1 MGDHKLNNFML
12 TDTSIIEGQDNS
24 RSFYPF
30 YVGIDIGSDFHV
42 AACIP
47 FEKFRSE
54 KEWKRSKTMKFNSD
68 SQGITK
74 FIHALEDIQA
84 QLGYKPQ
91 DFFILLEPTGG
102 HYSYLVVRVLLD
114 RGYSIYQVEN
124 KAVKDFRERQ
134 LGLNEKSD
142 EIDARIMAYMGWHK
156 TLHPDMRS
164 VRIVR
169 PASAEQV
176 LYRTLTRDRWL
187 LTTQLTRRKNQVQQ
201 LFSVTN
207 PELKR
212 AFKKTGGLSVLK
224 LALKYPTAQEMAK
237 VTQDE
242 LRQTLITIGAK
253 TTATK
258 ASTTLAELLPNTL
271 ALDIPHLAERQTW
284 LIEEALRIDEAIK
297 SMDKQIASLLYGDKD
312 KGYQPHPYTKILMS
326 FPIMSESMACT
337 FIGAIGDIERFSTY
351 LELKKYL
358 GVAAENKISGT
369 SVFKS
374 RQTYEGVRDTRRVLF
389 LMTLLL
395 ISPKISEN
403 SFRVYYKRLVD
414 RGMAKRKAI
423 GHVCGKIAQV
433 LYSCLKNNES
443 YDPFKHASKMGVI
456 LDGDKVKLKIPSN
469 LEDYE
474 RQADELADDDDL

>member
-1 MGDHKLNNFML
+1 MNNFML
-12 TDTSIIEGQDNS
+12 TDTSIIEDQDNS
-24 RSFYPF
+24 RAFYPF

-74 FIHALEDIQA
+74 FIHALEDIEA
-84 QLGYKPQ
+84 QFEYKPQ

-164 VRIVR
+164 VRTVR

-212 AFKKTGGLSVLK
+212 AFKKTGALSVLK

-242 LRQTLITIGAK
+242 LRQTLITIGAR

-258 ASTTLAELLPNTL
+258 ASMTLAELLPNTL
-271 ALDIPHLAERQTW
+271 ALNIPHLADRQTW

-297 SMDKQIASLLYGDKD
+297 SMDKQIASLLYGNKE
-312 KGYQPHPYTKILMS
+312 KGYKPHPYTMILIS
-326 FPIMSESMACT
+326 FPIMSESMAWYIYRC
-337 FIGAIGDIERFSTY
+337 Y
-351 LELKKYL
+351 W
-358 GVAAENKISGT
+358 
-369 SVFKS
+369 
-374 RQTYEGVRDTRRVLF
+374 
-389 LMTLLL
+389 
-395 ISPKISEN
+395 
-403 SFRVYYKRLVD
+403 
-414 RGMAKRKAI
+414 
-423 GHVCGKIAQV
+423 
-433 LYSCLKNNES
+433 
-443 YDPFKHASKMGVI
+443 
-456 LDGDKVKLKIPSN
+456 
-469 LEDYE
+469 
-474 RQADELADDDDL
+474 

>member
-1 MGDHKLNNFML
+1 ML
-12 TDTSIIEGQDNS
+12 TDTSIIEDQDNS
-24 RSFYPF
+24 RAFYPF

-84 QLGYKPQ
+84 QFGFKPQ

-156 TLHPDMRS
+156 TLHPDIRS

-212 AFKKTGGLSVLK
+212 AFKKTGRYSQSSILN
-224 LALKYPTAQEMAK
+224 
-237 VTQDE
+237 DF
-242 LRQTLITIGAK
+242 
-253 TTATK
+253 ATNISK
-258 ASTTLAELLPNTL
+258 
-271 ALDIPHLAERQTW
+271 
-284 LIEEALRIDEAIK
+284 
-297 SMDKQIASLLYGDKD
+297 
-312 KGYQPHPYTKILMS
+312 
-326 FPIMSESMACT
+326 
-337 FIGAIGDIERFSTY
+337 
-351 LELKKYL
+351 
-358 GVAAENKISGT
+358 NK
-369 SVFKS
+369 
-374 RQTYEGVRDTRRVLF
+374 
-389 LMTLLL
+389 
-395 ISPKISEN
+395 
-403 SFRVYYKRLVD
+403 
-414 RGMAKRKAI
+414 
-423 GHVCGKIAQV
+423 
-433 LYSCLKNNES
+433 
-443 YDPFKHASKMGVI
+443 
-456 LDGDKVKLKIPSN
+456 
-469 LEDYE
+469 
-474 RQADELADDDDL
+474 